1 MPELSLVVT
10 EKFTEDN
17 SQSLRIALSRHLK
30 VSDPQKHHRASIDP
44 SSFIQLLGEAEAW
57 LTLATAAK
65 AVFAAF
71 VLEITRKAAGAT
83 WEHWKERLK
92 SNKETKPLIEVVQ
105 ATVETAKSVDGEVN
119 IGFGLN
125 IPDNNFGT
133 TFWVDSRD
141 SVEMTK
147 VLAAFIV
154 RRNEISEMIQAEIE
168 HGREPFGPCIGEL
181 QDDGSVFIKWQTSNF
196 EAYGKRMP

>member
-10 EKFTEDN
+10 EKFAEDN
-17 SQSLRIALSRHLK
+17 AQSLRIALSRHLK
-30 VSDPQKHHRASIDP
+30 VSDPEKHHRKSIDP
-44 SSFIQLLGEAEAW
+44 SSFIQLLGETEEW

-83 WEHWKERLK
+83 WEHWKERVK

-125 IPDNNFGT
+125 IPDNHFGT
-133 TFWVDSRD
+133 TIWANSRD
-141 SVEMTK
+141 PAEVAKALSVFILHVEKISK
-147 VLAAFIV
+147 V
-154 RRNEISEMIQAEIE
+154 IQAEIK
-168 HGREPFGPCIGEL
+168 HGREPLGPAIVKL
-181 QDDGSVFIKWQTSNF
+181 QEDGSIVINWQTSAF
-196 EAYGKRMP
+196 KACEERIS